1 MNSLRLLLVL
11 SIVLGTIGCAGVGF
25 EKKWEAALAEYDSA
39 KSPDPVAGPWKGT
52 WRTETNGHEGKLR
65 CIATPTD
72 EDSYE
77 FLYHATWF
85 KIFQGGYKVNFEV
98 DKSAGGY
105 LVQGTEDL
113 GLFGTFSHDGKIKGD
128 QFNATYS
135 NQRETQ
141 VGEFKM
147 ERP

>member
-1 MNSLRLLLVL
+1 MNLLRLLLVL
-11 SIVLGTIGCAGVGF
+11 STAFLVIGCAGVGF
-25 EKKWEAALAEYDSA
+25 EKKWEAALAEYGSA
-39 KSPDPVAGPWKGT
+39 KSPGPVAGPWTGT

-65 CIATPTD
+65 CIATPID

-85 KIFQGGYKVNFEV
+85 KIFQGGYKVNFDV
-98 DKSAGGY
+98 DKTSGGY

-113 GLFGTFSHDGKIKGD
+113 GLFGTLTHDGKIRGD
-128 QFNATYS
+128 KFNATYS
-135 NQRETQ
+135 NRRETQ